1 MQNPISFMP
10 TEPSGNSA
18 KQIKSNAVQQN
29 SASFKQLLSKEI
41 SAKKPAA
48 QENSVNKTDNKA
60 ENKTIDTSADAKPN
74 APVEAAKERLKT
86 EDKPE
91 DKSETDQN
99 LSENQQ
105 VNGVQL
111 IALVESLAQFSAKTV
126 SPSTEKAN
134 VDVALIDGS
143 TSATTIA
150 ANATDIAVLPSDQKI
165 DPTLATQA
173 QYVNVNAPGQNIEN
187 TLATLKGKTFDTL
200 VNAPVTSLP
209 APINDL
215 SLTNPAEKQDV
226 TQQMLETLSSD
237 LKTDSKVEIKTE
249 AKADSKYDVKIDLKA
264 DPKTEAKPEV
274 KNEVK
279 YEVKYDIKP
288 EAKPDLKADL
298 KIQASMGAGEP
309 GAKISEISPSAQNF
323 AQQIAVSSG
332 QINASHEVEHLAP
345 RVGTSA
351 WDQAVGQKVIWMVA
365 GGKQTAELTLNP
377 PDLGPMQVVLSI
389 SNEQAN
395 ATFISAQ
402 PDVRE
407 ALESAMPKL
416 REMMNDAGIQLSGF
430 SVKSES
436 SNHGS
441 QFADDRSLP
450 RSKNNTN
457 EAANELGSA
466 STTIPGASRSSAGL
480 GIVDTFA

>member
-1 MQNPISFMP
+1 MQNPITFMP

-48 QENSVNKTDNKA
+48 QENSVDKTDNKT
-60 ENKTIDTSADAKPN
+60 ENKTVDTSADVKPN
-74 APVEAAKERLKT
+74 APVEAGKERLKT
-86 EDKPE
+86 DDNSE

-105 VNGVQL
+105 VNGGQL

-126 SPSTEKAN
+126 SPSTETTDVN
-134 VDVALIDGS
+134 VPLIDGS

-150 ANATDIAVLPSDQKI
+150 ANAADIAMLTSDQKN
-165 DPTLATQA
+165 DPTLVSQA
-173 QYVNVNAPGQNIEN
+173 QYVNSSGKDIEN
-187 TLATLKGKTFDTL
+187 TLATLTGKTFDKL

-215 SLTNPAEKQDV
+215 SLTNPEGKQDV
-226 TQQMLETLSSD
+226 MQQMLETLSSD

-249 AKADSKYDVKIDLKA
+249 AKADSKYDAKIDLKA

-274 KNEVK
+274 K
-279 YEVKYDIKP
+279 YDIKP
-288 EAKPDLKADL
+288 EAKPDLKTDL
-298 KIQASMGAGEP
+298 KIQASTSAGEP

-332 QINASHEVEHLAP
+332 QINASIEVEHLAP

-436 SNHGS
+436 SNQGN
-441 QFADDRSLP
+441 QFANERSFP

-457 EAANELGSA
+457 DAANELGSA
-466 STTIPGASRSSAGL
+466 STITPGASRSSAGL

>member
-1 MQNPISFMP
+1 MQNPITFMP

-48 QENSVNKTDNKA
+48 QENSVDKADNKT
-60 ENKTIDTSADAKPN
+60 ENKTVDTSADVKPN
-74 APVEAAKERLKT
+74 APVEAGKERLKT
-86 EDKPE
+86 DDNSE

-105 VNGVQL
+105 VNGGQL

-126 SPSTEKAN
+126 SPSTETTDVN
-134 VDVALIDGS
+134 VPLIDGS

-150 ANATDIAVLPSDQKI
+150 ANAADIAMLTSDQKI
-165 DPTLATQA
+165 DPTLVNQA
-173 QYVNVNAPGQNIEN
+173 QYVNSSGKDIEN
-187 TLATLKGKTFDTL
+187 TLATLTGKTFDKL

-215 SLTNPAEKQDV
+215 SLTNPEGKQDV
-226 TQQMLETLSSD
+226 MQQMLETLSSD

-249 AKADSKYDVKIDLKA
+249 AKADSKYDAKIDLKA

-274 KNEVK
+274 K
-279 YEVKYDIKP
+279 YDIKP
-288 EAKPDLKADL
+288 EAKPDLKTDL
-298 KIQASMGAGEP
+298 KIQASTSAGEP

-332 QINASHEVEHLAP
+332 QINASIEVEHLAP

-436 SNHGS
+436 SNQGN
-441 QFADDRSLP
+441 QFANERSFP

-457 EAANELGSA
+457 DAANELGSA
-466 STTIPGASRSSAGL
+466 STITPGASRSSAGL

>member
-1 MQNPISFMP
+1 MQNPITFMP

-48 QENSVNKTDNKA
+48 QENSVDKADNKT
-60 ENKTIDTSADAKPN
+60 ENKTVDTSADVKPN
-74 APVEAAKERLKT
+74 APVEAGKERLKT
-86 EDKPE
+86 DDNSE

-105 VNGVQL
+105 VNGGQL

-126 SPSTEKAN
+126 SPSTETTDVN
-134 VDVALIDGS
+134 VPLIDGS

-150 ANATDIAVLPSDQKI
+150 ANAADIAMLTSDQKN
-165 DPTLATQA
+165 DPTLVSQA
-173 QYVNVNAPGQNIEN
+173 QYVNSSGKDIEN
-187 TLATLKGKTFDTL
+187 TLATLTGKTFDKL

-215 SLTNPAEKQDV
+215 SLTNPEGKQDV
-226 TQQMLETLSSD
+226 MQQMLETLSSD

-249 AKADSKYDVKIDLKA
+249 AKADSKYDAKIDLKA

-274 KNEVK
+274 K
-279 YEVKYDIKP
+279 YDIKP
-288 EAKPDLKADL
+288 EAKPDLKTDL
-298 KIQASMGAGEP
+298 KIQASTSAGEP

-332 QINASHEVEHLAP
+332 QINASIEVEHLAP

-436 SNHGS
+436 SNQGN
-441 QFADDRSLP
+441 QFANERSFP

-457 EAANELGSA
+457 DAANELGSA
-466 STTIPGASRSSAGL
+466 STITPGASRSSAGL